1 MATKIRLP
9 NGRFI
14 KVDTD
19 DMNVAQKT
27 AAQYYNS
34 GETGFIDSTTKTMAS
49 DSDKNNFDYESG
61 VNAPW
66 LRAKLGAAET
76 QGEKERVLEEAVG
89 GQGFTRNSKGDLA
102 LTPRGLKRLGIK
114 PSSNKYVVIDESGFS
129 FNDFADFSGI
139 LGPIVGSIAGS
150 IFTRGKLKP
159 KFPGLKDISVG
170 QLGTIS
176 AGTGVGAAGGK
187 GIEEGIEYVAGLQEN
202 TPGELAELLATEA
215 AIGAGGEALFG
226 LGGKLLKYTFGQKA
240 LSKGKLGADDLKMAA
255 AMSNRGV
262 VDSKTGKRYKGA
274 VAIAAM
280 DSPITGLLQGI
291 TETVS
296 KYQGRKIGVRNVL
309 ATDAKN
315 LFRSTNDLASEFDKE
330 IEDLIK
336 SGFGDSTADV
346 AAGKNLAKSISRAF
360 DQSQKKLNT
369 ANSNVRTLM
378 DDVLADFDAFA
389 EPATKQA
396 GEEIRSLTAEGYGAW
411 YDAQSKIYQS
421 TGKFFELPRNLSP
434 GLEGSAVAAKA
445 GLGRQAEFIDA
456 SNIKDYVDIMV
467 SNSLDASG
475 KIDPV
480 KAGPQLQ
487 AYQDLLSRTNKN
499 LSLKELL
506 DLRSELAAANRI
518 TDVGKPGFASLND
531 AQRSDMLIIIN
542 ETLTKLENGDDIAF
556 NQLQQFFKNN
566 LEESIEEINLADNQ
580 IKNLE
585 KNINSESKENL
596 YDILR
601 SSSYKIKAAAE
612 RSGKS
617 AEDALA
623 EAKELKDRLVFSQD
637 ALINKALIQVDG
649 DIFKAEEM
657 LGRITDKISEIIDET
672 TNAAGNPRFGS
683 RSRAE
688 YDRLLENLNIERRA
702 ALDTIDLHKE
712 TLRKIESDPKFKSLE
727 QISKEEIEELFK
739 TQRYHQKVIED
750 INSNR
755 KINPKKLQAQ
765 MQSIRIANSFYSKG
779 IEAFD
784 QGLYQ
789 NLLNDAVA
797 GGLDLD
803 KILTQ
808 VVKVKNNGE
817 QVKRFFD
824 TLNVDTAA
832 LRKQR
837 FEGSGRVDR
846 SKAPKRSA
854 LEFSDTRDPIT
865 GKTEREILA
874 EADIKVDSPVFQ
886 NTEQVKGVLQK
897 EFLRDIVTS
906 VQKGSDIVNY
916 KQIAN
921 TIEGYGT
928 TVDTLF
934 GSTGKRE
941 LIKSLREADQFVNV
955 GTVDDLDAL
964 LAKTSNVDNVIEDL
978 TAKTN
983 AQSEL
988 DEIAKIEIFKK
999 IQNGTIDSE
1008 NIVNTLFKSGNSED
1022 IAAVKQ
1028 LLGPDSPEFKEFQIS
1043 AMRKILNDYVNPG
1056 DDVIEKL
1063 FQDEGFYKAIIS
1075 SDGYGQAVLRETFG
1089 DAQYD
1094 LLKKAATRSKFLV
1107 GGERS
1112 AQGGGL
1118 FTQGLMFKII
1128 FQPLQAL
1135 PMFGTLRALS
1145 YLLGSKRFTQW
1156 LAGEIPNKVFLKN
1169 DLPTL
1174 YDAVGLGQPIRRA
1187 IGTQAITEPIR
1198 EGSKYGQRQF
1208 QNERVD
1214 PKSPIALELPEVEPA
1229 NLSSQNQTTP
1239 RSLNLL
1245 GGNMANMDI
1254 AQRIDRDIQSLA

>member
-1 MATKIRLP
+1 MAIKIRLP

-14 KVDTD
+14 NVDTED
-19 DMNVAQKT
+19 QEIAQKT

-34 GETGFIDSTTKTMAS
+34 GETGFVDNRTEAMAS
-49 DSDKNNFDYESG
+49 ESDKNNFDSESG

-66 LRAKLGAAET
+66 LRMKLGAMET
-76 QGEKERVLEEAVG
+76 QGGKERVLEETVG
-89 GQGFTRNSKGDLA
+89 GDGFTRNSKGDLA
-102 LTPRGLKRLGIK
+102 LTPSGLRKLGIK
-114 PSSNKYVVIDESGFS
+114 PKSNKYVVIDESGFS
-129 FNDFADFSGI
+129 ANDFADFSGI
-139 LGPIVGSIAGS
+139 IGPIVGSIAGS

-159 KFPGLKDISVG
+159 KFPGLKNISVG
-170 QLGTIS
+170 QLGVVS

-187 GIEEGIEYVAGLQEN
+187 GIEEGIEYVSGLQDN
-202 TPGELAELLATEA
+202 TPGELASLLATEA

-240 LSKGKLGADDLKMAA
+240 LSKGKLGAEDLKMASA
-255 AMSNRGV
+255 ISKAGV

-274 VAIAAM
+274 VALAAM

-296 KYQGRKIGVRNVL
+296 KYQGRKIGVRDVL

-315 LFRSTNDLASEFDKE
+315 LFRSTNDLTAEFDKE
-330 IEDLIK
+330 IDELIK
-336 SGFGDSTADV
+336 SGFGDSIADV

-378 DDVLADFDAFA
+378 DDVLGDFDAFA
-389 EPATKQA
+389 EPATTQA
-396 GEEIRSLTAEGYGAW
+396 GEEIRTLTAQGYNAW
-411 YDAQSKIYQS
+411 YDAQSKIYES
-421 TGKFFELPRNLSP
+421 TGKFFEIPRNLSENTLSFGSFGGP
-434 GLEGSAVAAKA
+434 GLGIQAK
-445 GLGRQAEFIDA
+445 FID
-456 SNIKDYVDIMV
+456 STPLKDYIQIIAGDA
-467 SNSLDASG
+467 LDASG
-475 KIDPV
+475 KLNAE
-480 KAGPQLQ
+480 KAGAQLS
-487 AYQDLLSRTNKN
+487 DLQSLITKTGKN

-506 DLRSELAAANRI
+506 ELRSGLASANRI
-518 TDVGKPGFASLND
+518 TEASKEFASIGSKD
-531 AQRSDMLIIIN
+531 RSMLIGIID
-542 ETLTKLENGDDIAF
+542 ESLKRLEDGDSIAF
-556 NQLQQFFKNN
+556 DQLQQFFEKSLTKSENFIAKADDQILQ
-566 LEESIEEINLADNQ
+566 LEDLAQSKQDTYEILQSAKKINATEEQKA
-580 IKNLE
+580 
-585 KNINSESKENL
+585 
-596 YDILR
+596 LR
-601 SSSYKIKAAAE
+601 QMIV
-612 RSGKS
+612 SG
-617 AEDALA
+617 
-623 EAKELKDRLVFSQD
+623 QD
-637 ALINKALIQVDG
+637 SLINK
-649 DIFKAEEM
+649 
-657 LGRITDKISEIIDET
+657 EIIDIEGKIYQAE
-672 TNAAGNPRFGS
+672 NAFVKVADDQERFIKERAGLVARQREQGAYFSEGDRLARVEQS
-683 RSRAE
+683 LAE
-688 YDRLLENLNIERRA
+688 YNSKNASVRA
-702 ALDTIDLHKE
+702 AIREQREILE
-712 TLRKIESDPKFKSLE
+712 QIEKKPGFKSLKQIVKE
-727 QISKEEIEELFK
+727 QVEALTREKNYSK
-739 TQRYHQKVIED
+739 KVIKD
-750 INSNR
+750 ITENK
-755 KINPKKLQAQ
+755 KIDPVKLQAQ
-765 MQSIRIANSFYSKG
+765 MQSIRIANDFYSKG
-779 IEAFD
+779 MEAFD
-784 QGLYQ
+784 QGLYK
-789 NLLNDAVA
+789 NLLNDVSA

-808 VVKVKNNGE
+808 VVLKKNNGD
-817 QVKRFFD
+817 QVKRLLD

-832 LRKQR
+832 FRKQR

-846 SKAPKRSA
+846 SKAPTRSA
-854 LEFSDTRDPIT
+854 LEFSDTQR
-865 GKTEREILA
+865 KILA
-874 EADIKVDSPVFQ
+874 DAEIDVKDPVFK
-886 NTEQVKGVLQK
+886 NKEQVQGVLQK
-897 EFLRDIVTS
+897 EFLRDIVTRI
-906 VQKGSDIVNY
+906 QKGSDIVNY

-928 TVDTLF
+928 TADTLF

-955 GTVDDLDAL
+955 GTVDELDAL
-964 LAKTSNVDNVIEDL
+964 LARTSNVDNVIEDL

-988 DEIAKIEIFKK
+988 DEIAKLNIFKK

-1008 NIVNTLFKSGNSED
+1008 NIVNTLFKSGNSEE

-1028 LLGPDSPEFKEFQIS
+1028 LLGPESVEFKEFQTA

-1135 PMFGTLRALS
+1135 PMFGSLRALS
-1145 YLLGSKRFTQW
+1145 VFLGSKSFTKW
-1156 LAGEIPNKVFLKN
+1156 LAGEIPDKAFLKN
-1169 DLPTL
+1169 ELPTL
-1174 YDAVGLGQPIRRA
+1174 YDSIGIDFKGFDLTLPFGQPTRRA
-1187 IGTQAITEPIR
+1187 VSTQLPTDFLRDTAE
-1198 EGSKYGQRQF
+1198 YGQRQF
-1208 QNERVD
+1208 QNQGVD

-1229 NLSSQNQTTP
+1229 NLSSQNQTAP

-1254 AQRIDRDIQSLA
+1254 AQRIDRDIQRLA